1 MKNRTIFAF
10 VCCLLAIQ
18 FVSARQITRQE
29 KSSEKAYGSIS
40 GRITIEGKPAAGF
53 ELELRSIVRGDV
65 SDSVTGRLKTDKD
78 GQYKFAGLKSS
89 YYRLQVFTEEYIN
102 TKGIHGD
109 RKDAK
114 AGRITLVTDDIPGDM
129 EFAKAGRII
138 SVTGREAVTDANVD
152 LTLGG
157 TVSGRIVDVDGKPIA
172 NEDVF
177 IRVPHER
184 ASYEDEDDLKLGF
197 FSHSK
202 TDGNGLYKFKGLLP
216 GRYIISMG
224 VNVAAATE
232 KPRNSSF
239 HIDGSGPDGRV
250 EGRQYFEETFYPG
263 VTDKNKAVYIETDLG
278 KEVKDI
284 DYKTVGRAMKAYSA
298 SGQVIDRKTGKPVKN
313 CDLWVGYKYEG
324 GSQATGKKDKTDEN
338 GRFKIDGLLSGK
350 FFVTAYLEDE
360 ADYYSEIVPYEI
372 KNADVSGLKV
382 HLNPGLTIR
391 GKVVIEGAPNPFAT
405 AKLSQIM
412 FEVMPSRY
420 DDGETSF
427 EKDFAVNRDGS
438 FKMVGVV
445 PEKLNISLIGADG
458 AFSIVKIENPNG
470 RPVQK
475 PKSGEGEAGSFF
487 NPFVLT
493 LDKNLTDV
501 RIVVR
506 YKNVSTIKGQVNVIG
521 GKLPAN
527 LHLRVS
533 YFSKSDRN
541 AVGSSMSV
549 DADGSFASSY
559 LEPGE
564 YQVQLMVDNKLYQ
577 EPKII
582 KVTANSKIKVPFDL
596 DLSTLK
602 KTN

>member
-1 MKNRTIFAF
+1 MKQISFFLA
-10 VCCLLAIQ
+10 VLCLLPVVYA
-18 FVSARQITRQE
+18 SASAGKPGTQNNE
-29 KSSEKAYGSIS
+29 KQSGTIS
-40 GRITIEGKPAAGF
+40 GRITIEGKPAANM

-65 SDSVTGRLKTDKD
+65 SDSITGRVKTDQD
-78 GQYKFAGLKSS
+78 GRYKFTGLKSS
-89 YYRLQVFTEEYIN
+89 YYRLQVITEEYVNIN
-102 TKGIHGD
+102 GID
-109 RKDAK
+109 
-114 AGRITLVTDDIPGDM
+114 GDM
-129 EFAKAGRII
+129 EDARAGRII
-138 SVTGREAVTDANVD
+138 LVTSREVVTDANVD
-152 LTLGG
+152 LILAG

-172 NEDVF
+172 NEAVF
-177 IRVPHER
+177 MRVPHER
-184 ASYEDEDDLKLGF
+184 ASYEDEDDEQKLQYIK
-197 FSHSK
+197 HSK
-202 TDGNGLYKFKGLLP
+202 TDGNGVYKFRGLQP
-216 GRYIISMG
+216 GRYVISVG

-263 VTDKNKAVYIETDLG
+263 VTDKNKAVFIETDLG

-284 DYKTVGRAMKAYSA
+284 DFKTVGRAMKAYSA
-298 SGQVIDRKTGKPVKN
+298 SGQVIDRKTGKPVQN

-324 GSQATGKKDKTDEN
+324 GSKATGKRDKTDAN
-338 GRFKIDGLLSGK
+338 GRFKIDGLLAGK
-350 FFVTAYLEDE
+350 FFVCVYLEDD

-391 GKVVIEGAPNPFAT
+391 GKVIIEGEPNPFAT

-420 DDGETSF
+420 DEGETSF

-438 FKMVGVV
+438 FKMVGLV

-470 RPVQK
+470 RPVQE

-493 LDKNLTDV
+493 LDKDLTDV

-506 YKNVSTIKGQVNVIG
+506 YKNVSTLKGHVNVIG

-533 YFSKSDRN
+533 CFSKSERN
-541 AVGSSMSV
+541 SAGSYMSV
-549 DADGSFASSY
+549 DADGNFASSY

-564 YQVQLMVDNKLYQ
+564 YQVQLVINGKYYR
-577 EPKII
+577 EPKT
-582 KVTANSKIKVPFDL
+582 VQVGTNSEIEVSIDL